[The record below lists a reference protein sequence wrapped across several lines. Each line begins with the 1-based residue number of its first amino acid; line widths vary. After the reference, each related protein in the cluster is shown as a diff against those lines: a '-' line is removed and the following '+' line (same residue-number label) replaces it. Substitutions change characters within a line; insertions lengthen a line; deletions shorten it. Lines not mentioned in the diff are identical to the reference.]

1 MAVLARALSVIL
13 RDEDCWGPFVPF
25 YFLGVDILFEVI
37 PVRPRSGVLSLS
49 AEVELWLQDQ
59 VIVELP
65 WHLDPGTEMYFLWW
79 WCWCLRCR
87 PMPISY
93 GTRVCIS
100 GTQGSGL
107 GLVCVCVCAHTC
119 MCVCVG
125 ETNRSTGLGWQVTA
139 VSLAQGW
146 GRVQYQEALG
156 VVGQS
161 PNSGPPDGGVGYS
174 SSLALRIGGQCHNL
188 LGVGKS
194 YHSTAQWWQDKTMT
208 YNPRGWIQ
216 RSPSALP
223 HLCNDKLEPQLEP
236 LGWGTKLQWHSPGT
250 AMSYDPQWAVTEQ

>member
-1 MAVLARALSVIL
+1 MVA
-13 RDEDCWGPFVPF
+13 
-25 YFLGVDILFEVI
+25 
-37 PVRPRSGVLSLS
+37 
-49 AEVELWLQDQ
+49 
-59 VIVELP
+59 
-65 WHLDPGTEMYFLWW
+65 
-79 WCWCLRCR
+79 
-87 PMPISY
+87 
-93 GTRVCIS
+93 
-100 GTQGSGL
+100 GSGDCRATVAPGSWDRDVFFMVVML
-107 GLVCVCVCAHTC
+107 VSEVQAYAHLLWNQGLHLWDSGQWSWPCVCVCAHTC

-174 SSLALRIGGQCHNL
+174 SSLALQIGGQCHNL

-223 HLCNDKLEPQLEP
+223 HLRNDKLEPQLEP

>member
-1 MAVLARALSVIL
+1 MVV
-13 RDEDCWGPFVPF
+13 
-25 YFLGVDILFEVI
+25 
-37 PVRPRSGVLSLS
+37 
-49 AEVELWLQDQ
+49 
-59 VIVELP
+59 
-65 WHLDPGTEMYFLWW
+65 
-79 WCWCLRCR
+79 
-87 PMPISY
+87 
-93 GTRVCIS
+93 
-100 GTQGSGL
+100 GSGDCRATMPPGSWDRDVL
-107 GLVCVCVCAHTC
+107 FMVVMLVSEVQAYAHLLWNQGLHLWDSGQWSWPRVCVCAHTC

-161 PNSGPPDGGVGYS
+161 PNSGPPDGGAGDS

-194 YHSTAQWWQDKTMT
+194 YHSIAQWWQDKTMT